1 MNKKGLGGRL
11 ALVAALVV
19 AGLAAGGPANAELDL
34 PQSAEK
40 GEGIFQQKC
49 SPCHTIGQGGRPTGP
64 DLAGVTERR
73 DQQWLVRMIRE
84 PGRLIAEKDPIAVE
98 LLKRFN
104 NLQMPAFDLSEADL
118 QALLAY
124 LSAPAE
130 EQHHPSESVAVENP
144 VGDPEK
150 GKALYVGSA
159 PFAKGGAP
167 CLACHGIA
175 GAGLG
180 LAAGA
185 TYAPDLTSMYEDYG
199 EEGVIAIL
207 ESLPFPS
214 MEPIYASRSLTTG
227 EQADV
232 MAFLA
237 QVSGQPPL
245 QAGRQVA
252 GHVAVGVAILFGLL
266 VLFGWGRL
274 KGVRQPLVDRV
285 RKGKGES
292 R

>member
-1 MNKKGLGGRL
+1 MSVVL
-11 ALVAALVV
+11 AVLVV
-19 AGLAAGGPANAELDL
+19 AGFAADGPAGAELDL
-34 PQSAEK
+34 TRLAEK

-49 SPCHTIGQGGRPTGP
+49 GPCHTIDQGDRPTGP
-64 DLAGVTERR
+64 DLAGVTDRR
-73 DQQWLVRMIRE
+73 DRQWLARMIRE

-98 LLKRFN
+98 LLERFN

-130 EQHHPSESVAVENP
+130 EQHHPPEPAADEAP
-144 VGDPEK
+144 AGDPER
-150 GKALYVGSA
+150 GRALYAGVAS
-159 PFAKGGAP
+159 FAKGGAP

-180 LAAGA
+180 MAGGA
-185 TYAPDLTSMYEDYG
+185 SYGIDLTSMYDDYG
-199 EEGVIAIL
+199 ADGAASIL

-214 MEPIYASRSLTTG
+214 MEPIYASRPLTPA

-237 QVSGQPPL
+237 KVAGQPPL

-252 GHVAVGVAILFGLL
+252 GHVAIGVAMLLGLL

-274 KGVRQPLVDRV
+274 KGVRQPLVDRAC
-285 RKGKGES
+285 KGKVEP